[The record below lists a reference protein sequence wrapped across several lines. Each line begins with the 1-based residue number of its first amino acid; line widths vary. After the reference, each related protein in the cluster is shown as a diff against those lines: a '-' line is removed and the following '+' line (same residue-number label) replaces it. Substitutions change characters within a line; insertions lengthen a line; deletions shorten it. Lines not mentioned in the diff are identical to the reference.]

1 MKFGWLGNMLKATY
15 GCAARGD
22 SKIMSLQNVIDAKEP
37 VVFGATSASSYGNQH
52 ARVLQSMVGAKIKIV
67 LGFAV

>member
-1 MKFGWLGNMLKATY
+1 
-15 GCAARGD
+15 
-22 SKIMSLQNVIDAKEP
+22 MSLQDVIDAKEP